1 MKILV
6 TGASGFIGSSICK
19 LLDSTEH
26 ETYGVSRR
34 ASGLDVSGTQ
44 EYLAADVSDSKA
56 IERIA
61 KDIPRCD
68 AIIHAAAEI
77 NMESYPSSLVQ
88 TNCLGVL
95 NVQWLAEQWGTTHF
109 VFLSSIPVIGS
120 PKITPITEEHPTYP
134 LTTYHSTKL
143 FGENMVSILSKD
155 RNCFSLRLSAPV
167 GVGMPRNRL
176 LSTILRK
183 ALVNEPIGLAGQGGR
198 KQNYVDAMDIACAS
212 LLCLSSNNSG
222 LYNIAGS
229 ISLSNLSLAKR
240 CLEICGS
247 TSDIVFTGQEDPDE
261 RVDWDISI
269 DKAAKQLGFTPSFT
283 IDDTIVN
290 IIAAYSDKERSL

>member
-6 TGASGFIGSSICK
+6 TGASGFIGSTICK
-19 LLDSTEH
+19 LLESTEH
-26 ETYGVSRR
+26 KTYGVSRR
-34 ASGLDVSGTQ
+34 ESGLNVSGTQ
-44 EYLAADVSDSKA
+44 EYLAADVSDRNA

-61 KDIPRCD
+61 TDIPRCD

-77 NMESYPSSLVQ
+77 NMESYPNSLVQ
-88 TNCLGVL
+88 SNCLGVL
-95 NVQWLAEQWGTTHF
+95 NAQWLAELWGTTHF

-120 PKITPITEEHPTYP
+120 PKVTPITEEHPTYP

-143 FGENMVSILSKD
+143 FGENLVSILSKD

-198 KQNYVDAMDIACAS
+198 KQNYVDAMDIAYAS

-222 LYNIAGS
+222 IYNIAGLS
-229 ISLSNLSLAKR
+229 SLSNLSLAKR
-240 CLEICGS
+240 CLEMCGS
-247 TSDIVFTGQEDPDE
+247 ASDIVFTDQEDPGE

-283 IDDTIVN
+283 IDDTIAN
-290 IIAAYSDKERSL
+290 IIAAYSGKERS